1 MGGALSFFGT
11 SPVDAVT
18 GDEGLTGSS
27 SDVSGVR
34 RTQRLVAW
42 AALIRE
48 VGVRAEGEGGNL
60 SSGSGGRRG
69 TPRLFVWLFVSRRLS
84 QKGGRQ

>member
-1 MGGALSFFGT
+1 MALLATVGAPCGRSIVLFGM

-18 GDEGLTGSS
+18 GGAGLKGSS
-27 SDVSGVR
+27 GEVSGVR
-34 RTQRLVAW
+34 RTLRLVAW

-60 SSGSGGRRG
+60 SSGSGGRG
-69 TPRLFVWLFVSRRLS
+69 E
-84 QKGGRQ
+84 

>member
-18 GDEGLTGSS
+18 GGAGWKVSSGEG
-27 SDVSGVR
+27 SDVC
-34 RTQRLVAW
+34 RTPRLVER
-42 AALIRE
+42 AALKRE
-48 VGVRAEGEGGNL
+48 VGFRAEGEGGNL

-69 TPRLFVWLFVSRRLS
+69 TPRLVVWLFVSRRLS